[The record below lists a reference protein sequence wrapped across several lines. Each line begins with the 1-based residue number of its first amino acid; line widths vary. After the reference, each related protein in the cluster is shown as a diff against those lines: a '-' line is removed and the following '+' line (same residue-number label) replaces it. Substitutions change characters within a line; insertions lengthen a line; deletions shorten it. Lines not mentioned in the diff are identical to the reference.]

1 MQMMI
6 EDQEQKAAAG
16 KGNDADIET
25 LRSLVD
31 ELEDGE
37 ILSIPLEGVVISN
50 GTKTE

>member
-6 EDQEQKAAAG
+6 ENQEQKAAAG
-16 KGNDADIET
+16 TDNDAVIET

-37 ILSIPLEGVVISN
+37 ILSIPLEGMVISN
-50 GTKTE
+50 GTKAE

>member
-6 EDQEQKAAAG
+6 ENQEQRVAAG
-16 KGNDADIET
+16 TCNDTDIET

-31 ELEDGE
+31 ELKDGE

-50 GTKTE
+50 GTKAE

>member
-6 EDQEQKAAAG
+6 ENQEQRAAAG
-16 KGNDADIET
+16 TDNDTDIET

-37 ILSIPLEGVVISN
+37 ILSIPLEGMVISN
-50 GTKTE
+50 GTKAE